1 MPEAFVWR
9 PREAVPVAQFGSAAL
24 LPAEWLTPEAFV
36 WRPREAVPVAQF
48 GSAAL
53 LPAEWLTPEAI
64 VLRPQGAA
72 QFEFA
77 AQLQVG
83 WAM

>member
-1 MPEAFVWR
+1 
-9 PREAVPVAQFGSAAL
+9 
-24 LPAEWLTPEAFV
+24 
-36 WRPREAVPVAQF
+36 VAQF

-72 QFEFA
+72 QFESA
-77 AQLQVG
+77 AQLPVG